1 MLKLPYYMVIFHH
14 FYIFVKDKFLEINLL
29 SNLQSTLD
37 RAAPDEQGQIQV
49 TNQRPACLIVQ
60 KMTPI
65 FTQLLERTG
74 PDTDILQAICHFFDK
89 SVRTMVEHGLE
100 VITPMSGLI
109 CQIIA
114 QSPIGV
120 SSAIDLAQQIISL
133 YWREKT
139 VRLIFKIAFELIP
152 CLLE

>member
-1 MLKLPYYMVIFHH
+1 MVIFHH
-14 FYIFVKDKFLEINLL
+14 FYILVKDKFLEINLL

-37 RAAPDEQGQIQV
+37 RAAPDDEGQIQV
-49 TNQRPACLIVQ
+49 SNQRPACLIVQ

-100 VITPMSGLI
+100 VMSPMSGLI

-114 QSPIGV
+114 QAPIGV

-133 YWREKT
+133 YWREKP
-139 VRLIFKIAFELIP
+139 VRFIFNQT
-152 CLLE
+152 